1 MTLLLVILLICAYS
15 SVELSY
21 GQNILDTLSKGFNDL
36 ACLATVTT
44 KSGKCLDEFNKEVE
58 NRSKKD
64 TEEKLWCCA
73 VRTFRD
79 CVNTIA
85 KQECEKDSEKAAHKA
100 MESVLRGVT
109 SDECIDYGFISCL
122 TVIQIVIAAAI
133 VFVVLTL
140 LSCVCF
146 CCCCGKR
153 RGRPV

>member
-1 MTLLLVILLICAYS
+1 MRLLLVIVLICAYS
-15 SVELSY
+15 SVELTY
-21 GQNILDTLSKGFNDL
+21 GQNPLDTLSKGLNDF
-36 ACLATVTT
+36 ACLATVTA
-44 KSGKCLDEFNKEVE
+44 KSGKCFDQFNKEVE
-58 NRSKKD
+58 NRNKKD
-64 TEEKLWCCA
+64 TEEKVWCCA
-73 VRTFRD
+73 VRSFRD

-85 KQECEKDSEKAAHKA
+85 KQECDKDSEKVAEKTT
-100 MESVLRGVT
+100 ESLLRGVT
-109 SDECIDYGFISCL
+109 SDECADYGFISCL